1 MVNKDNQI
9 LLNKLVEISNGK
21 WGSVATAEM
30 ARTGNKRGQSQA
42 EWTTHAVAENLA
54 ENTFLLSLGSKS
66 FFDVGPSVF

>member
-42 EWTTHAVAENLA
+42 AKVSTNSAI
-54 ENTFLLSLGSKS
+54 S
-66 FFDVGPSVF
+66 FTQYG